1 MTLIMTTFTIST
13 LPLCVCRYAE
23 FLTLI
28 IFMLSVVLLNVVLLN
43 VVVLIVMAPL
53 INFNFFLE
61 FPDLSGVDGV
71 HPSHAHANALT
82 LELGPML

>member
-1 MTLIMTTFTIST
+1 
-13 LPLCVCRYAE
+13 
-23 FLTLI
+23 
-28 IFMLSVVLLNVVLLN
+28 LLNVVLLN
-43 VVVLIVMAPL
+43 VVVLIVMAPF